1 MQKSKIR
8 AFQQQ
13 LMTENHAKD
22 LHISLFCNYLANDT
36 SWFMKKYYFTL
47 NIYSPTFISSK
58 HCATLITLT
67 VITMITL
74 GAYE

>member
-22 LHISLFCNYLANDT
+22 LHISLFSNYLANDT
-36 SWFMKKYYFTL
+36 S
-47 NIYSPTFISSK
+47 
-58 HCATLITLT
+58 
-67 VITMITL
+67 
-74 GAYE
+74 